1 MQTWVRAELAGVDLG
16 DERLGERLVKLVDQ
30 LSQNP
35 QGTFNEACPGA
46 ADKKAAYRFFS
57 NTRVEAEAILE
68 AHFESTWERVQQ
80 ARGRILVVQD
90 STSVDY
96 GTHPHAEGLGPLET
110 EHSRGFL
117 VHSALALT
125 EQGVPLGLLHQAR
138 WTRDPAETGKRNTRR
153 ERLWQE
159 KESYKWQRTVEK
171 IGAGQPAE
179 KSFIIIGD
187 RESDVY
193 GLLATPRPAGVE
205 LLVRSAQDRRLQE
218 EEGFLHAA
226 LTRGPAAGQVL
237 VEVARGKERNP
248 RTAVCEVRF
257 RRVTLRP
264 PRHADAGVPKAPV
277 EVWAVAITEL
287 HPPKGETALRWVL
300 LATWPI
306 ESFPQ
311 ALEVASFY
319 SKRWIVERYHFVLK
333 SGCRIEAAQL
343 RDWPRLERLEAVYA
357 IIAWRL
363 LAITY
368 LARLHPAEPCEPMLS
383 REEWQVLYAHHHH
396 RLAGEQEP
404 VPTLAQAVD
413 WIAKLGGYWGRRSDA
428 PPGVKV
434 LWRGLQHLQGMVEGF
449 RLASFLS
456 QSEQRSG

>member
-1 MQTWVRAELAGVDLG
+1 
-16 DERLGERLVKLVDQ
+16 
-30 LSQNP
+30 
-35 QGTFNEACPGA
+35 
-46 ADKKAAYRFFS
+46 
-57 NTRVEAEAILE
+57 
-68 AHFESTWERVQQ
+68 
-80 ARGRILVVQD
+80 
-90 STSVDY
+90 
-96 GTHPHAEGLGPLET
+96 
-110 EHSRGFL
+110 
-117 VHSALALT
+117 
-125 EQGVPLGLLHQAR
+125 
-138 WTRDPAETGKRNTRR
+138 
-153 ERLWQE
+153 
-159 KESYKWQRTVEK
+159 
-171 IGAGQPAE
+171 
-179 KSFIIIGD
+179 
-187 RESDVY
+187 
-193 GLLATPRPAGVE
+193 
-205 LLVRSAQDRRLQE
+205 
-218 EEGFLHAA
+218 
-226 LTRGPAAGQVL
+226 
-237 VEVARGKERNP
+237 
-248 RTAVCEVRF
+248 
-257 RRVTLRP
+257 LRP

-368 LARLHPAEPCEPMLS
+368 LARLHPAEPCEPMLN